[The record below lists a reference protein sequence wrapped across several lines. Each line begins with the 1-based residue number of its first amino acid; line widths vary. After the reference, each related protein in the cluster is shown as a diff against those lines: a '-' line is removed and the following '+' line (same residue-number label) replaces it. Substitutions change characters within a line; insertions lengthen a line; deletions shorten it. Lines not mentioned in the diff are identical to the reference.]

1 MPNHNEMVNI
11 SRIKDGAMFAT
22 KDGTLYELINNMQTI
37 EGWDTWGE
45 ENAEVKRIWRCKRL
59 NDSRMVHFYT
69 GHKVILLEGEL
80 RW

>member
-22 KDGTLYELINNMQTI
+22 EDGTLYELINNMQTL
-37 EGWDTWGE
+37 GE

>member
-59 NDSRMVHFYT
+59 NDSRMTHFYA